1 MLFKPRTPRTIL
13 YRARNLIWPRA
24 GWGRTFSYLRHRVA
38 RLPGSPE
45 SIAIGLACGIAVSFT
60 PLIGFH
66 LVVAALIA
74 WVLGGNLFASALGT
88 AIGNPW
94 TFPPIFLWDIQ
105 LGHWIL
111 GKDDAIPEVITEST
125 IFDNVMGVFVPT
137 LVGSLPTALVVGFA
151 SYYPLRY
158 VIRSHRTTRRH
169 RMERLARQRMIR
181 RKGMMESVTKET
193 TP

>member
-1 MLFKPRTPRTIL
+1 MLFKPRKRRTIL
-13 YRARNLIWPRA
+13 YHARNVVWPRA
-24 GWGRTFSYLRHRVA
+24 GWGRSFSYLRHRVA

-45 SIAIGLACGIAVSFT
+45 SIAMGLTCGIAVSFT

-74 WVLGGNLFASALGT
+74 WVLGGNLFSSALGT

-105 LGHWIL
+105 VGHWIL
-111 GKDDAIPEVITEST
+111 GKDEAIPEAISETTV
-125 IFDNVMGVFVPT
+125 FDNLVGVFVPT
-137 LVGSLPTALVVGFA
+137 LVGSIPTALVVGVVT
-151 SYYPLRY
+151 YYPLRY
-158 VIRSHRTTRRH
+158 LIRTYRTTRRH
-169 RMERLARQRMIR
+169 RMERMARQRMIQ
-181 RKGMMESVTKET
+181 RKGMMEAAAKEK

>member
-1 MLFKPRTPRTIL
+1 M
-13 YRARNLIWPRA
+13 
-24 GWGRTFSYLRHRVA
+24 
-38 RLPGSPE
+38 
-45 SIAIGLACGIAVSFT
+45 
-60 PLIGFH
+60 
-66 LVVAALIA
+66 
-74 WVLGGNLFASALGT
+74 LGGNLFASALGT

-125 IFDNVMGVFVPT
+125 IFDNVLGVFVPT

-158 VIRSHRTTRRH
+158 VIRSYRTTRRH

-181 RKGMMESVTKET
+181 RKGMMESVTKEG